1 MNKTTV
7 FLLIGLIVTSSC
19 RENVEVDKKK
29 PYLSIQGETMGT
41 TYNITYENIINKN
54 LKGEIDSLLVDF
66 NKSLSTY
73 DPNSTISKFNSS
85 SGNFCYSL
93 TEDKYLLESLSKAL
107 QISEETDGAF
117 DPTVMPLVN
126 YWGFGYKEKKMVE
139 KPNTKTIDSLLNL
152 IGYKKIG
159 VLNSNDSIC
168 ISRDVPNMSID
179 LSASAKGH
187 GVDVVAALLS
197 NYGIE
202 NYMVEIGGEVV
213 ASGVNNRN
221 VYWTIGINKPEKGA
235 NPNDIQLPVSLQNK
249 AMATSGNYRNYYENG
264 EITYAHIVDPKTG
277 DSRPTDILS
286 STIIADDCLTADA
299 YATACMVKG
308 LEKAKLL
315 VSDRPGI
322 DACFIYLDGDKNFKY
337 FYTKG
342 FLKYADSTLL
352 Q

>member
-1 MNKTTV
+1 MHKIFF
-7 FLLIGLIVTSSC
+7 FLLIGLISILSC
-19 RENVEVDKKK
+19 KENVVESNKK
-29 PYLSIQGETMGT
+29 PYLSIQGKTMGT

-54 LKGEIDSLLVDF
+54 LKGEIDSFLVDF

-85 SGNFCYSL
+85 VGTFCYSL

-139 KPNTKTIDSLLNL
+139 KPNQNTIDSLLNL
-152 IGYKKIG
+152 VGYKKIG
-159 VLNSNDSIC
+159 VLNINDSIC

-197 NYGIE
+197 KYGIT

-221 VYWTIGINKPEKGA
+221 VFWTIGINKPEKGA
-235 NPNDIQLPVSLQNK
+235 NPNDIQLPISIPNK
-249 AMATSGNYRNYYENG
+249 AIATSGNYRNYYENG
-264 EITYAHIVDPKTG
+264 EITYAHIIDPKTG

-315 VSDRPGI
+315 VNNKPDI
-322 DACFIYLDGDKNFKY
+322 EACFIYLDGDKNFKY

-342 FLKYADSTLL
+342 FLKYADSLLL

>member
-1 MNKTTV
+1 MNKTIV

-29 PYLSIQGETMGT
+29 AYLSIQGETMGT

-93 TEDKYLLESLSKAL
+93 KEDKYLLESLSKAL

-139 KPNTKTIDSLLNL
+139 KPNTKKIDSLLNL
-152 IGYKKIG
+152 VGYKKIG
-159 VLNSNDSIC
+159 VLNINDSIC
-168 ISRDVPNMSID
+168 ISRDVPNMTID

-197 NYGIE
+197 NYGIT

-315 VSDRPGI
+315 VRDRPGI

>member
-1 MNKTTV
+1 MNKIFF
-7 FLLIGLIVTSSC
+7 FLLIGLISILSC
-19 RENVEVDKKK
+19 KENVVESSKK
-29 PYLSIQGETMGT
+29 PYLSIQGKTMGT

-54 LKGEIDSLLVDF
+54 LKGEIDSFLVDF

-73 DPNSTISKFNSS
+73 DPTSTISKFNSS
-85 SGNFCYSL
+85 TGNFCYAM

-139 KPNTKTIDSLLNL
+139 KPNQNTIDSLLNL
-152 IGYKKIG
+152 VGYKKVG
-159 VLNSNDSIC
+159 VLNINDSIC

-179 LSASAKGH
+179 LSASAPGH
-187 GVDVVAALLS
+187 AVDLVAVILAS
-197 NYGIE
+197 YGIE
-202 NYMVEIGGEVV
+202 NYMVEIGGELITK
-213 ASGVNNRN
+213 GVNDRN
-221 VYWTIGINKPEKGA
+221 MYWTIGISKPEKGA
-235 NPNDIQLPVSLQNK
+235 STQEILLPVMLKNK
-249 AMATSGNYRNYYENG
+249 ALATSGNYRNYYENG
-264 EITYAHIVDPKTG
+264 KVTYAHIIDPKTG

-315 VSDRPGI
+315 VNNKPDI

-342 FLKYADSTLL
+342 FLKYADSLLL